1 MRRMNTPPRRRAS
14 SQLNSAVRA
23 PPTCRYPVGDGA
35 KRTRIVSV
43 EFMGGRY
50 RRARAPTRRG
60 GAGVCGQFAASR
72 RAAPTLKARRGR
84 LCYRGP
90 FRDNPRRGTGMLTDI
105 EIAQQ
110 AVLRPIV
117 DIARNVG

>member
-1 MRRMNTPPRRRAS
+1 MRRMNTPPWRRAS

-43 EFMGGRY
+43 EFMGEVTAASVHRQ
-50 RRARAPTRRG
+50 
-60 GAGVCGQFAASR
+60 GAGEPGRGDISR
-72 RAAPTLKARRGR
+72 SAHLERTTGPPMLSR
-84 LCYRGP
+84 P
-90 FRDNPRRGTGMLTDI
+90 FRDNPRRGRGMLTDI

-110 AVLRPIV
+110 AVLRPIA
-117 DIARNVG
+117 DIARNVGLEE